1 MSEKK
6 ATRAQLAEQV
16 KRLEARLRKLRS
28 APPDASE
35 PAGGEGV
42 AEGVVTTLGK
52 MVPGLQKLI
61 GMASKMPEFHD
72 RLASIDEEITSKFKE
87 QPLRHASAGL
97 AENLGRRQI
106 GIPPSVR
113 RRRAARGGSVRPGT
127 ARSSGK
133 NTPRGSY
140 RKPCAPKVHISP
152 ETPEQ
157 LPVDVFDEGDYL
169 AVLAE
174 AHGLKRKD
182 ITVSLEDSM
191 LEISIDAHH
200 RKGSQHVH
208 LPCAVAGEPKVS
220 LAKGILKIQMNKA
233 DTE

>member
-6 ATRAQLAEQV
+6 VTKAELAEQV
-16 KRLEARLRKLRS
+16 KRLEAKLRKLRS
-28 APPDASE
+28 ASPDASE
-35 PAGGEGV
+35 PAGREGV

-52 MVPGLQKLI
+52 MVPGLQELI
-61 GMASKMPEFHD
+61 DLASKMPEFHD
-72 RLASIDEEITSKFKE
+72 RLASIDEEIKHKFKD
-87 QPLRHASAGL
+87 QPLRQASVGL
-97 AENLGRRQI
+97 ADNFSRRQM

-113 RRRAARGGSVRPGT
+113 RKRTTRGGS
-127 ARSSGK
+127 ARTGKAKSSGK
-133 NTPRGSY
+133 GTRRGSY
-140 RKPCAPKVHISP
+140 RQPGPPKVHISP

-157 LPVDVFDEGDYL
+157 LPIDVFDEADHL

-174 AHGLKRKD
+174 AHGLERGE
-182 ITVSLEDSM
+182 ITVSLEDST
-191 LEISIDAHH
+191 LVISIDAPH
-200 RKGSQHVH
+200 RKGTQHVQ